1 MAKGFA
7 RRGKYGVADG
17 GTQNAALAR
26 GGKGCGADRRDDEGK

>member
-7 RRGKYGVADG
+7 RRGKYGETGG
-17 GTQNAALAR
+17 GTQNAAR